1 MFRGEREQ
9 KIQRMTTVS
18 EATPRPWV
26 RFNAQEE
33 LRGGEFL
40 KDIQEKRW
48 HAKTHAS
55 FLYHLLQ
62 LTPQIINDFK
72 ISNKYK
78 GISQMMLQFMQEKQA
93 QSTEEEVTLV
103 SHVQRFDPT
112 LFSEFWR
119 GKDAELQELQDKVV
133 RSIQRH
139 IETGMSTRSISIVGE
154 ALVRMQFPLK
164 NITPAELRERIA
176 WSEKNR
182 EKAKS
187 DILRGFESAFISRA
201 LSTAL
206 LVYAIDP
213 DYFVDELMP
222 LFVSEKVW
230 ATMRRELAVFKEKNQ
245 MLEYVE
251 LVHNMDRLS
260 KMLDTTTGLPKVQT
274 AKPISRAI

>member
-33 LRGGEFL
+33 VRGGEFL

-55 FLYHLLQ
+55 FLYHLSQ
-62 LTPQIINDFK
+62 LVPQIANDFK
-72 ISNKYK
+72 TSNQYK
-78 GISQMMLQFMQEKQA
+78 GISRVMLQFMQEKQA

-112 LFSEFWR
+112 LFNNFWH
-119 GKDAELQELQDKVV
+119 GKDDELQDLQDRAI
-133 RSIQRH
+133 RSIQQH
-139 IETGMSTRSISIVGE
+139 IKNSMSTRSLSIVGE
-154 ALVRMQFPLK
+154 ALVGMQFPQK

-176 WSEKNR
+176 WSEKNQ

-206 LVYAIDP
+206 LVSAIDL
-213 DYFVDELMP
+213 DYFTDELMP

-245 MLEYVE
+245 ILEYVE

-274 AKPISRAI
+274 ARPISRTI